1 MLYKNIDELYAA
13 REKRK
18 KAQSLNVQSALLN
31 YIGGQVGRLSAFDD
45 DAMKYASTGISGNF
59 KNYDKET
66 KSGAFQWDKK
76 KRDEYEQK
84 AKTNWQ
90 AVKELESIYLNN
102 KDLIDANY
110 GTQIADLVSNVKSY
124 EDLYDSI
131 RQKNSYFDSIK
142 SPVEGVSSKTW
153 YEYANQYSDASFE
166 DLRKKA
172 SLLEG
177 ASRRRNLTD
186 TEKEL
191 ITAMKFDADQKEE
204 RHKIVNISPKEWKK
218 KIKALEKEKGEIDDE
233 ATWAEDIADKY
244 LVPSLYNDRE
254 ERKLKKNNEII
265 EAKAYYNASLLYH
278 AEHDK
283 KEELPPFAPKSGLR
297 PKISEPKSSQWIED
311 FNAKREDF
319 NAKTNEQNSIKWYE
333 DVNDRTEGSNPFF
346 PKVSAP
352 SKEWKEAYEKNEGYF
367 NPLDF
372 ADEDI
377 ANIQK
382 DYDAILD
389 AYGKKTANEWLE
401 NYIDTNGLYQK
412 AFEDQKKFLSE
423 NYIPVV
429 SEASTLLVNFT
440 PKIVTDAFSLASM
453 GASALA
459 GEEWKPNNWWNS
471 GAYVTEALTESM
483 RDRNSSEFGK
493 QAFDLVIG
501 LDNLLG
507 SMYGTSAITGGT
519 KQVLGKQ
526 GKNIVTR
533 SLKSALSDKNAGNIM
548 GGLMSTSAAAG
559 TTREAISRGVD
570 TRTALAY
577 GMVNGAIEFLTE
589 KIGYDRLMGIMGSDT
604 TKTALTKEIAKHFG
618 AEALEG
624 ATSTA
629 LDYVADRLINGEMSK
644 YSQNIQTRMA
654 NGESYQEALANANSD
669 LGKEILIGAIQEG
682 SIGAIMGGG
691 GAVVARN
698 ITRNMYGTQ
707 ITNNGAVDILVD
719 QANKLGVNTRG
730 IESPSANMTEAQ
742 QDKYFNKVGKVYEQ
756 TLNEM
761 VKGKLGTQEGDAIF
775 KDTVKS
781 RLEVLHSDNIEETA
795 VAIQKQMNGK
805 KLTENEKALLET
817 KQAKRVVS
825 EIENSNDDRY
835 DSDWAFAME
844 SAITNAKAESQ
855 IKAFALSLLTSE
867 KADVQKLSNIINNE
881 TEQNDFANTEDINV
895 SAQNT
900 DSFLVG
906 EEFVE
911 GRIKSIKTDKEGN
924 ISVVFEGVDE
934 AVPLANTELSEQ
946 NAELI
951 AYAREFGVDAE
962 IMYEAFKMGNT
973 ENVGKYAL
981 AFRYVYDMADK
992 GATESYLRDSKYSQY
1007 LNDAQFNVAY
1017 KLGETKAENVKDTAP
1032 EFKKMTKVGTLT
1044 LTEDVKNRMKRGKI
1058 NKRQIS
1064 SIYALRSLTDALGIN
1079 IVVYQ
1084 DKITVRGITN
1094 EGADGFFDPKT
1105 NTIYLEINAGKDA
1118 TDKTLGEYA
1127 ILRTLSH
1134 ELTHFIAQNSPEQ
1147 YKILQR
1153 FVFSHLDE
1161 YKGKTLDE
1169 LINKEMEEDKSLSP
1183 EGAAEEVVA
1192 RACEM
1197 MLQNSSVVEV
1207 FAYQN
1212 PSLAKKM
1219 GNFISNFKKNVYK
1232 ALEKIGAK
1240 SEPAKAM
1247 KNYLDELQEI
1257 WDNALAKAVMNY
1269 HSREFVE
1276 VDAESQSVAPKIMKS
1291 RKTWTESKYHTEV
1304 EKSAVEVATY
1314 LGISPKKAKKYI
1326 RDIEGIAKFIANNQA
1341 VDFEPQDPTES
1352 MLKKNSDYKW
1362 TIDVST
1368 LCAKRLIFTG
1378 TYEALQ
1384 KKYPNFVFTAED
1396 MVRLRELMKKYKFDV
1411 ACGICYVE
1419 STRKDLGVKTQT
1431 FIDNYKASQRSG
1443 NPITRTNTNGKVF
1456 NLVKTAEEKKTTTD
1470 KTTDFFYA
1478 EKDFTPTIADFTTD
1492 RIFELKK
1499 NHPLVYE
1506 AYMNAM
1512 NALGQSKPKLIETR
1526 TEYKGEILQKFKK
1539 NKENELNRTVKALIE
1554 KGGLRLQSFSDFEV
1568 PHLLDMMQ
1576 VVFDMAQV
1584 GLTSQAYTKV
1594 PEFAEIFGNTGI
1606 KINLSLIARGEGIDE
1621 NGNLIFDD
1629 IEGIPHEKAFELR
1642 AKYSKN
1648 VGTILVGKNDVHIRA
1663 ALKDARIDFIIP
1675 FHKSSWKEALYEK
1688 LGLMG
1693 YSDYTEFQN
1702 EKATDRDVKNYYPLE
1717 YWDFN
1722 VSGDVNAMTYL
1733 QKCYDDKTRIP
1744 KFIQFAFEE
1753 KAYMDYFGVDN
1764 LDNIGNKFL
1773 LRGHL
1778 NKELALDFFRT
1789 SMDKGYLVNEGYWKT
1804 LGDFKMYDNDGVGAP
1819 QETVSPDFNMEAAN
1833 RIIEKYNKDVLS
1845 GEKYSHKT
1853 LPIADK
1859 VVDEFSKEIETEML
1873 MRYGQAKKSSK
1884 TIEDK
1889 YDFKN
1894 ERKSDSSKSQKE
1906 MDFLLG
1912 YYKALSKETQGKLF
1926 TKTSIEGIAKDILK
1940 KNESTYNKFDL
1951 MTDIQNVYAM
1961 IVDEKGGKVAYNDV
1975 FNELLKVSD
1984 KVYANIRPSDI
1995 PQENKDILN
2004 TIRAQKIY
2012 LSPEM
2017 VSEGVAYYGSKSEFS
2032 KAWRGKIRFT
2042 YSDESA
2048 ISFDDFLST
2057 DGKALGVDSENPIKD
2072 LIDLYNKNY
2081 YVEDQFGS
2089 YYEDEIKEEIAT
2101 DIYESFGHAVAVAS
2115 HSDALMRRYQKLSQK
2130 TRELYQYKKAD
2141 VFRKVQSKVSM
2152 LQTLLVSNNKNKH
2165 VPDALKL
2172 PLGEFLE
2179 RLDFSS
2185 RSYLNE
2191 GDPTDSDIEFFKS
2204 FAKLKEA
2211 MKQYETLLKDGED
2224 INVSDLDVAVSTI
2237 EAFDKVY
2244 EELAKMP
2251 EGEIKLKKLSLPAL
2265 QSLNSALY
2273 SLRVSIN
2280 KANALYDES
2289 RKESVSGLA
2298 QQMNNYLL
2306 EFPEAEENLNWLMKQ
2321 LKWNNLLPVYAFD
2334 LLGDVGKTLYK
2345 SLTKAENVRQDLL
2358 VQLQGFMKK
2367 TYTPTE
2373 QKHWQ
2378 EKVQTYNFGDGNTL
2392 QLRDSDAMYL
2402 WTLLNRES
2410 MTEHASVG
2418 GLGVEQR
2425 KIKRKTFIK
2434 SQRAKIVDP
2443 DGDYAKRKAQI
2454 KHAQDVIGA
2463 KLSERQKKVAT
2474 EIQRYMSD
2482 ECAKQGNYV
2491 SQARWGISTFL
2502 EKAYMPA
2509 RVEYVNGIE
2518 SQIRS
2523 DASNTSIYALLN
2535 PSFTKPLVEGANT
2548 VLLAQDIFDVFV
2560 EHAMNM
2566 ATYRA
2571 YALPLLDMTR
2581 IMNFSRNVDGNI
2593 VGVQKSLKKAYGN
2606 DGQRYFRE
2614 FLQNLNGKSDS
2625 QEIMA
2630 RILGGLLRAGKAV
2643 GTGANLRVAFLQST
2657 AAVRASAELG
2667 DWAITKGMVKGV
2679 TKGNGYSK
2687 ATKYSAFAKVKEM
2700 GSYGVNLSTPIAK
2713 RLKNQTSIRD
2723 KAIDKSF
2730 ALAKKGDQFLFN
2742 IIWNACEHVTAKE
2755 SKLQV
2760 GSEEWYRECAA
2771 RFDDVI
2777 ARTQVVDSPLT
2788 KSPAM
2793 NSKSIMDMTTTAF
2806 MSEPTVTNNVLFAPL
2821 RENEMAKK
2829 RGMPAKQRM
2838 RKFIKPALVSLK
2850 VFTAQAMIV
2859 SLVESLWDDWRDDE
2873 KEEELHVR
2881 LWEHFVQNMY
2891 ENINPIRNVPL
2902 GNTLMEKLD
2911 GLILSLIK
2919 DKETKKSVE
2928 KVLGN
2933 NFGNETI
2940 LDTTIA
2946 DIFSV
2951 IDQASKIITKEEL
2964 VKEDWMNLA
2973 DAATKTFSLISGVP
2987 FSGVLREVTD
2997 LYNNIIDIV
3006 NADEDLKWST
3016 KEKTETEK
3024 ADKFFEDY
3032 EKAVLE
3038 TKKVK
3043 EVKSLVNEL
3052 LKEEVKKA
3060 KKKGKEKPVDYAY
3073 SQIRAKFTRQYKEL
3087 YQEAYAKKDTKEMN
3101 RIYRLLE
3108 ASGVYTREKTYGLS
3122 KATEQWK
3129 EDYKEALEEK
3139 KRAENYKK

>member
-18 KAQSLNVQSALLN
+18 KAQTLNIQSALLN

-59 KNYDKET
+59 KNYDKEK

-90 AVKELESIYLNN
+90 AVKEIESIYLNN

-110 GTQIADLVSNVKSY
+110 GTQIADLVSNAKSY
-124 EDLYDSI
+124 KDLYDSI

-142 SPVEGVSSKTW
+142 SPVEGVSNKTW

-204 RHKIVNISPKEWKK
+204 RHKIVDISPEEWKK
-218 KIKALEKEKGEIDDE
+218 KIKALEKEKSD
-233 ATWAEDIADKY
+233 AEDENNILEDAA
-244 LVPSLYNDRE
+244 
-254 ERKLKKNNEII
+254 KKIGWVHLISDDYDEQEAKVFEKSNEIL
-265 EAKAYYNASLLYH
+265 EAKAYYNASLVN
-278 AEHDK
+278 E
-283 KEELPPFAPKSGLR
+283 
-297 PKISEPKSSQWIED
+297 
-311 FNAKREDF
+311 
-319 NAKTNEQNSIKWYE
+319 AKTKIK
-333 DVNDRTEGSNPFF
+333 EGAKQ
-346 PKVSAP
+346 KVSNEKA
-352 SKEWKEAYEKNEGYF
+352 WKIWEEAVANLDGFY
-367 NPLDF
+367 NPLDYNEDKF
-372 ADEDI
+372 AL
-377 ANIQK
+377 QK
-382 DYDAILD
+382 NFLNVCKVFGEETALEYLD
-389 AYGKKTANEWLE
+389 KFIETE
-401 NYIDTNGLYQK
+401 GLHQK
-412 AFEDQKKFLSE
+412 AFEAGKEWMSE
-423 NYIPVV
+423 HYFPVV
-429 SEASTLLVNFT
+429 SEALTLGANFT
-440 PKIVTDAFSLASM
+440 PKIVTDALSLASM

-459 GEEWKPNNWWNS
+459 GEEWKPNNWWNL
-471 GAYVTEALTESM
+471 GALTTEAQTEMM
-483 RDRNSSEFGK
+483 RDSYSSEFGK
-493 QAFDLVIG
+493 QAFDVVIG
-501 LDNLLG
+501 LDNLAG
-507 SMYGTSAITGGT
+507 AMYGTSAITGGT
-519 KQVLGKQ
+519 KQVLGNQ

-577 GMVNGAIEFLTE
+577 GAVNGAIEFFTE
-589 KIGYDRLMGIMGSDT
+589 KIGYDRLMGIMGSDS

-618 AEALEG
+618 AEAMEG

-654 NGESYQEALANANSD
+654 NGESYQEALANAKSD

-698 ITRNMYGTQ
+698 ITRNMYGNQ

-775 KDTVKS
+775 KDAVKS
-781 RLEVLHSDNIEETA
+781 RLEMLHSDNIEETSI
-795 VAIQKQMNGK
+795 AIQKQMNGK
-805 KLTENEKALLET
+805 KLTEGEKALLET

-835 DSDWAFAME
+835 DADWAFAME
-844 SAITNAKAESQ
+844 AAITNAKAESN
-855 IKAFALSLLTSE
+855 IKTFAMSLLTSE
-867 KADVQKLSNIINNE
+867 NADVQKLSNIINNE

-895 SAQNT
+895 STQNT

-911 GRIKSIKTDKEGN
+911 GQIKSIKTDKDGN

-951 AYAREFGVDAE
+951 SYAREFGADAE

-981 AFRYVYDMADK
+981 AFRYVYDMAEK

-1007 LNDAQFNVAY
+1007 LNDSQFNVAY
-1017 KLGETKAENVKDTAP
+1017 KLGNTKADNVKDTAP
-1032 EFKKMTKVGTLT
+1032 EFKKMTKVGSLT

-1079 IVVYQ
+1079 IVVYK
-1084 DKITVRGITN
+1084 DKITVSGITTKDAN
-1094 EGADGFFDPKT
+1094 GFFDPQT

-1147 YKILQR
+1147 FKILQR
-1153 FVFSHLDE
+1153 FIFSHLDE

-1169 LINKEMEEDKSLSP
+1169 LINKEMAKNKTLSP
-1183 EGAAEEVVA
+1183 EGAAEEIVA
-1192 RACEM
+1192 QACEM

-1212 PSLAKKM
+1212 PNLAKKM

-1269 HSREFVE
+1269 QAS
-1276 VDAESQSVAPKIMKS
+1276 
-1291 RKTWTESKYHTEV
+1291 
-1304 EKSAVEVATY
+1304 
-1314 LGISPKKAKKYI
+1314 
-1326 RDIEGIAKFIANNQA
+1326 EGA
-1341 VDFEPQDPTES
+1341 
-1352 MLKKNSDYKW
+1352 
-1362 TIDVST
+1362 
-1368 LCAKRLIFTG
+1368 
-1378 TYEALQ
+1378 
-1384 KKYPNFVFTAED
+1384 
-1396 MVRLRELMKKYKFDV
+1396 
-1411 ACGICYVE
+1411 
-1419 STRKDLGVKTQT
+1419 
-1431 FIDNYKASQRSG
+1431 
-1443 NPITRTNTNGKVF
+1443 NGK
-1456 NLVKTAEEKKTTTD
+1456 ED
-1470 KTTDFFYA
+1470 
-1478 EKDFTPTIADFTTD
+1478 IQTD
-1492 RIFELKK
+1492 RTLRNGKRDVGEDKEPLKFELKTDAEYMSAVDNGDMETAQRLVDETAKKLGYTTRAYHGTARGDRVGNVFLPERATSGPMAFFTSDKQIAENYSRDKKDTSLNYDEEYADYYSQFRVQK
-1499 NHPLVYE
+1499 N
-1506 AYMNAM
+1506 
-1512 NALGQSKPKLIETR
+1512 GKSI
-1526 TEYKGEILQKFKK
+1526 
-1539 NKENELNRTVKALIE
+1539 
-1554 KGGLRLQSFSDFEV
+1554 SV
-1568 PHLLDMMQ
+1568 PDLWNTL
-1576 VVFDMAQV
+1576 
-1584 GLTSQAYTKV
+1584 S
-1594 PEFAEIFGNTGI
+1594 FAEKAKI
-1606 KINLSLIARGEGIDE
+1606 KERAHHITLDE
-1621 NGNLIFDD
+1621 NSENIIYDTNAKYGLGAFDAYRINENNGNYLRALVDEWLVDGNLWGEEHRF
-1629 IEGIPHEKAFELR
+1629 IEVLELAGLENVEYRDPDAKHEKVYDTFLKIENPFDTANANESFIAELESWYD
-1642 AKYSKN
+1642 AQDHSKYEVDSNYADMWDKNNRDAYDFANRLRDDLESGKSFAWTSIPDAVTDFLKSK
-1648 VGTILVGKNDVHIRA
+1648 GYDGIQDTGGKSGGDEHIVY
-1663 ALKDARIDFIIP
+1663 IP
-1675 FHKSSWKEALYEK
+1675 FSSEQIKSA
-1688 LGLMG
+1688 
-1693 YSDYTEFQN
+1693 DPVT
-1702 EKATDRDVKNYYPLE
+1702 
-1717 YWDFN
+1717 
-1722 VSGDVNAMTYL
+1722 
-1733 QKCYDDKTRIP
+1733 YDDNGNVIP
-1744 KFIQFAFEE
+1744 LSERFSE
-1753 KAYMDYFGVDN
+1753 N
-1764 LDNIGNKFL
+1764 N
-1773 LRGHL
+1773 
-1778 NKELALDFFRT
+1778 
-1789 SMDKGYLVNEGYWKT
+1789 
-1804 LGDFKMYDNDGVGAP
+1804 
-1819 QETVSPDFNMEAAN
+1819 PDIRF
-1833 RIIEKYNKDVLS
+1833 
-1845 GEKYSHKT
+1845 
-1853 LPIADK
+1853 
-1859 VVDEFSKEIETEML
+1859 
-1873 MRYGQAKKSSK
+1873 
-1884 TIEDK
+1884 
-1889 YDFKN
+1889 

-1906 MDFLLG
+1906 MEFLLG

-2017 VSEGVAYYGSKSEFS
+2017 VSEGAAVYGGKKEFYE
-2032 KAWRGKIRFT
+2032 AWKGKIRFT
-2042 YSDESA
+2042 YSDKKAVSL
-2048 ISFDDFLST
+2048 DTFLYY
-2057 DGKALGVDSENPIKD
+2057 DGKEFNIDPKNPVKG
-2072 LIDLYNKNY
+2072 LIDLYNDNR
-2081 YVEDQFGS
+2081 YVEDQFVS
-2089 YYEDEIKEEIAT
+2089 YHEDEIKEQIAT

-2115 HSDALMRRYQKLSQK
+2115 HSDVLMRKYQKLSQK
-2130 TRELYQYKKAD
+2130 SRELSHYERAD
-2141 VFRKVQSKVSM
+2141 VLRKVQSKASM
-2152 LQTLLVSNNKNKH
+2152 LQSLLVSNNKNKH

-2185 RSYLNE
+2185 RRYLNE
-2191 GDPTDSDIEFFKS
+2191 GNPTYSDIEFFKS
-2204 FAKLKEA
+2204 FANLKKA
-2211 MKQYETLLKDGED
+2211 MEEYKTLLEEGED
-2224 INVSDLDVAVSTI
+2224 ISVNDLDVAVSTI
-2237 EAFDKVY
+2237 EAFNKVY
-2244 EELAKMP
+2244 KELDKMP
-2251 EGEIKLKKLSLPAL
+2251 EGEIKLNELSLPAL

-2289 RKESVSGLA
+2289 RKESVSKLA

-2358 VQLQGFMKK
+2358 VQLENFMKK

-2425 KIKRKTFIK
+2425 KIKRKTFK

-2443 DGDYAKRKAQI
+2443 EGDYAKRKAQI

-2491 SQARWGISTFL
+2491 SQARWGISMFL

-2509 RVEYVNGIE
+2509 RVEHVNGVE

-2523 DASNTSIYALLN
+2523 EASNTSIYALLN

-2630 RILGGLLRAGKAV
+2630 GFLGGLLRAGKAV
-2643 GTGANLRVAFLQST
+2643 GTGANLRVAFLQPT
-2657 AAVRASAELG
+2657 AALRASAELG

-2687 ATKYSAFAKVKEM
+2687 AKKYSAFAKVKEM

-2730 ALAKKGDQFLFN
+2730 ALAQKGDQFLFN
-2742 IIWNACEHVTAKE
+2742 IIWNACEHITAKE

-2760 GSEEWYRECAA
+2760 GSDEWYRECAE

-2859 SLVESLWDDWRDDE
+2859 SLIESLWDVWRDDE

-2881 LWEHFVQNMY
+2881 LLEHFVQNMY

-2928 KVLGN
+2928 KVLGK

-2973 DAATKTFSLISGVP
+2973 DAATKTFSLISGIP
-2987 FSGVLREVTD
+2987 FSGVLREVSD

-3016 KEKTETEK
+3016 REKTESEK
-3024 ADKFFEDY
+3024 TKKFFEDY

-3060 KKKGKEKPVDYAY
+3060 KEKGKEKPVDYAY

-3108 ASGVYTREKTYGLS
+3108 ASGVYNREKTYGLY

-3129 EDYKEALEEK
+3129 EDYKEDLEEK
-3139 KRAENYKK
+3139 KRAENYEK